1 MSNSQYTGYTHLSDA
16 MFTFSLGQMVSFY
29 EKLYIAD
36 GQSRT
41 KRIQGPSGS
50 SMDTRK
56 FGNAQ
61 GYPKREIVSEV
72 RKTPEPQTELV
83 SPHHHLPRFLFLNL
97 S

>member
-1 MSNSQYTGYTHLSDA
+1 
-16 MFTFSLGQMVSFY
+16 
-29 EKLYIAD
+29 
-36 GQSRT
+36 
-41 KRIQGPSGS
+41 
-50 SMDTRK
+50 MDTRK
-56 FGNAQ
+56 LGNAQ

>member
-1 MSNSQYTGYTHLSDA
+1 

-29 EKLYIAD
+29 EKLYIVK
-36 GQSRT
+36 Q
-41 KRIQGPSGS
+41 KIQGPGGS

-56 FGNAQ
+56 LGNAQ

>member
-1 MSNSQYTGYTHLSDA
+1 MSNSQYTGHTHLSDD

-41 KRIQGPSGS
+41 KDTRTGGS

-56 FGNAQ
+56 LGNAQ